1 VNTNAYFLVGAYTK
15 GLRDTITSRGNN
27 VIRPEDID
35 LIRRQVEAKSRD
47 VEY

>member
-1 VNTNAYFLVGAYTK
+1 VGYTK
-15 GLRDTITSRGNN
+15 GLRDTITSCGNN

-35 LIRRQVEAKSRD
+35 LIRRQLEAKSRD